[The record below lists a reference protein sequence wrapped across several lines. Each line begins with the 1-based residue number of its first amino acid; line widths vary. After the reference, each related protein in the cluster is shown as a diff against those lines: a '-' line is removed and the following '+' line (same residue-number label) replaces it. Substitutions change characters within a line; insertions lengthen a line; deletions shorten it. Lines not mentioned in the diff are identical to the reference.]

1 MNLLRYA
8 LLPVRAPMLLLLF
21 GVSTYLG
28 SRWSHTLDPQIFG
41 SGLYRNLLL
50 SVECLQALLVVVVCT
65 IPDVLM
71 HQLSTMMAYS
81 RVVSLVGSLLL
92 VIAGGLYL
100 LHLSVF
106 SSVLILACSVLLV
119 RLDLAGEG
127 CVASAQRGHCLAS
140 AYLQRPI
147 GTLPVA
153 CRGAMART

>member
-8 LLPVRAPMLLLLF
+8 LLPVRAPMVLLLF

-28 SRWSHTLDPQIFG
+28 SRWSHTLDPQVFG
-41 SGLYRNLLL
+41 NGLYRNLLL

-65 IPDVLM
+65 IPDILM

-81 RVVSLVGSLLL
+81 RVVSLVGTLLL

-119 RLDLAGEG
+119 RLDLVRAEMVPPRLITIILLGLIVMLG
-127 CVASAQRGHCLAS
+127 IFLGWWLA
-140 AYLQRPI
+140 LNR
-147 GTLPVA
+147 LL
-153 CRGAMART
+153 

>member
-41 SGLYRNLLL
+41 TGLYRNLLL
-50 SVECLQALLVVVVCT
+50 SVECLQALMVVVVCT
-65 IPDVLM
+65 IPDILM

-81 RVVSLVGSLLL
+81 RVVSLVGTLLL

-119 RLDLAGEG
+119 RLDLVRADMVPPRTITICILGLVVMTG
-127 CVASAQRGHCLAS
+127 ISLGWWLAMNR
-140 AYLQRPI
+140 YL
-147 GTLPVA
+147 
-153 CRGAMART
+153 

>member
-8 LLPVRAPMLLLLF
+8 LLPVRAPMVLLLF

-41 SGLYRNLLL
+41 HGLYRNLLL
-50 SVECLQALLVVVVCT
+50 AVECLQALLVVVVCT
-65 IPDVLM
+65 IPDILM

-81 RVVSLVGSLLL
+81 RVVSLVGTLLL

-119 RLDLAGEG
+119 RLDLVRADMVPPRLMVILILGMVVMLG
-127 CVASAQRGHCLAS
+127 IFFGWWLA
-140 AYLQRPI
+140 LNRH
-147 GTLPVA
+147 L
-153 CRGAMART
+153 

>member
-119 RLDLAGEG
+119 RLDLVRAEMVPPRWITIILLSLVVMLGIFLG
-127 CVASAQRGHCLAS
+127 WWLA
-140 AYLQRPI
+140 LNRH
-147 GTLPVA
+147 L
-153 CRGAMART
+153 

>member
-41 SGLYRNLLL
+41 TGLYRNLLL
-50 SVECLQALLVVVVCT
+50 SVECLQALMVVVVCT
-65 IPDVLM
+65 IPDILM

-81 RVVSLVGSLLL
+81 RVLSLVGTLLL

-100 LHLSVF
+100 LHLAVF

-119 RLDLAGEG
+119 RLDLVRAGMVPPRWITIFILG
-127 CVASAQRGHCLAS
+127 LVVMTGISLGWWLA
-140 AYLQRPI
+140 LNRH
-147 GTLPVA
+147 L
-153 CRGAMART
+153 

>member
-50 SVECLQALLVVVVCT
+50 SVECLQALVVVVVCT

-119 RLDLAGEG
+119 RLDLVRAEMVPPRWITIILLSLVVMLGVFLG
-127 CVASAQRGHCLAS
+127 WWLA
-140 AYLQRPI
+140 LNRH
-147 GTLPVA
+147 L
-153 CRGAMART
+153 

>member
-41 SGLYRNLLL
+41 TGLYRNLLL
-50 SVECLQALLVVVVCT
+50 SVECLQALVVVVVCT
-65 IPDVLM
+65 IPDILM

-81 RVVSLVGSLLL
+81 RVVSLVGTLLL

-119 RLDLAGEG
+119 RLDLVRAEM
-127 CVASAQRGHCLAS
+127 VPPRLIVIIILAVVVMLGIFLGWWL
-140 AYLQRPI
+140 ALNRH
-147 GTLPVA
+147 L
-153 CRGAMART
+153 

>member
-8 LLPVRAPMLLLLF
+8 LLPVRAPMVLLLF

-50 SVECLQALLVVVVCT
+50 TVECLQAMVVVVVCT
-65 IPDVLM
+65 IPDILM

-81 RVVSLVGSLLL
+81 RVVSLVGTLLL
-92 VIAGGLYL
+92 VITGGLYL

-119 RLDLAGEG
+119 RLDLVRAEMVPPRLIAIFILGLVVMMG
-127 CVASAQRGHCLAS
+127 ISLGWWLA
-140 AYLQRPI
+140 LNRH
-147 GTLPVA
+147 L
-153 CRGAMART
+153 

>member
-41 SGLYRNLLL
+41 SGLYRNLLF
-50 SVECLQALLVVVVCT
+50 SVEGLQALLVVVVCT

-119 RLDLAGEG
+119 RLDLVRAEMVPPRWITIILLSLVVMLGVFLG
-127 CVASAQRGHCLAS
+127 WWLA
-140 AYLQRPI
+140 LNRH
-147 GTLPVA
+147 L
-153 CRGAMART
+153 

>member
-119 RLDLAGEG
+119 RLDLVRAEMVPPRWITIILLSLVVMLGVFLG
-127 CVASAQRGHCLAS
+127 WWLA
-140 AYLQRPI
+140 LNRH
-147 GTLPVA
+147 L
-153 CRGAMART
+153 

>member
-1 MNLLRYA
+1 
-8 LLPVRAPMLLLLF
+8 MLLLLF

-41 SGLYRNLLL
+41 TGLYRNLLL
-50 SVECLQALLVVVVCT
+50 SVECLQALVVVVVCT
-65 IPDVLM
+65 IPDILM

-81 RVVSLVGSLLL
+81 RVVSLVGTLLL

-119 RLDLAGEG
+119 RLDLVRAEM
-127 CVASAQRGHCLAS
+127 VPPRLIVIIILAVVVMLGIFLGWWL
-140 AYLQRPI
+140 ALNRH
-147 GTLPVA
+147 L
-153 CRGAMART
+153 

>member
-50 SVECLQALLVVVVCT
+50 LVECLQALLVVVVCT

-119 RLDLAGEG
+119 RLDLVRAEMVPPRWITIILLSLVVMLGVFLG
-127 CVASAQRGHCLAS
+127 WWLALS
-140 AYLQRPI
+140 RHL
-147 GTLPVA
+147 
-153 CRGAMART
+153 

>member
-8 LLPVRAPMLLLLF
+8 LLPVRAPMVLLLF

-41 SGLYRNLLL
+41 NGLYRNLLL
-50 SVECLQALLVVVVCT
+50 AVECLQALLVVVVCT
-65 IPDVLM
+65 IPDILM

-81 RVVSLVGSLLL
+81 RVVSLVGTLLL

-119 RLDLAGEG
+119 RLDLVRADMVPPRLMVILILGMVVMLG
-127 CVASAQRGHCLAS
+127 IFFGWWLA
-140 AYLQRPI
+140 LNRH
-147 GTLPVA
+147 L
-153 CRGAMART
+153 

>member
-41 SGLYRNLLL
+41 TGLYRNLLL

-119 RLDLAGEG
+119 RLDLVRAEMVPPRWITIILLSLVVMLGVFLG
-127 CVASAQRGHCLAS
+127 WWLA
-140 AYLQRPI
+140 LNRH
-147 GTLPVA
+147 L
-153 CRGAMART
+153 

>member
-71 HQLSTMMAYS
+71 HQLSSMMAYS

-119 RLDLAGEG
+119 RLDLVRAEMVPPRWITIILLSLVVMLGVFLG
-127 CVASAQRGHCLAS
+127 WWLA
-140 AYLQRPI
+140 LNRH
-147 GTLPVA
+147 L
-153 CRGAMART
+153 

>member
-41 SGLYRNLLL
+41 TGLYRNLLL
-50 SVECLQALLVVVVCT
+50 SVECLQALMVVVVCT
-65 IPDVLM
+65 IPDILM

-119 RLDLAGEG
+119 RLDLVRAEMVPPRLITIILLSLVVMLGVFLG
-127 CVASAQRGHCLAS
+127 WWLA
-140 AYLQRPI
+140 LNRH
-147 GTLPVA
+147 L
-153 CRGAMART
+153 

>member
-8 LLPVRAPMLLLLF
+8 LLPVRAPMVLLLF

-28 SRWSHTLDPQIFG
+28 SRWSHTLDPQVFG
-41 SGLYRNLLL
+41 NGLYRNLLL
-50 SVECLQALLVVVVCT
+50 SVECLQALLVVVVCN
-65 IPDVLM
+65 IPDILM

-81 RVVSLVGSLLL
+81 RVVSLVGTLLL

-119 RLDLAGEG
+119 RLDLVRADMVPPRLMVILILGMVVMLG
-127 CVASAQRGHCLAS
+127 IFFGWWLA
-140 AYLQRPI
+140 LNRH
-147 GTLPVA
+147 L
-153 CRGAMART
+153 

>member
-41 SGLYRNLLL
+41 NGLYRNLLL
-50 SVECLQALLVVVVCT
+50 SVECLQALVVVVVCT
-65 IPDVLM
+65 IPDILL
-71 HQLSTMMAYS
+71 HQISTMMAYS
-81 RVVSLVGSLLL
+81 RVVSLVGTLLL
-92 VIAGGLYL
+92 VITGGLYL

-119 RLDLAGEG
+119 RLDFVRADMVPRRFVAVMILGIVVMLGISLGWWLALN
-127 CVASAQRGHCLAS
+127 RHL
-140 AYLQRPI
+140 
-147 GTLPVA
+147 
-153 CRGAMART
+153 

>member
-8 LLPVRAPMLLLLF
+8 LLPVRAPMMLLLLF

-28 SRWSHTLDPQIFG
+28 SRWSHTLDPQVFG
-41 SGLYRNLLL
+41 NGLYRNLLL

-65 IPDVLM
+65 IPDILM

-81 RVVSLVGSLLL
+81 RVVSLVGTLLL

-119 RLDLAGEG
+119 RLDLVRAEMVPPRLITIILLGLIVMLG
-127 CVASAQRGHCLAS
+127 IFLGWWLA
-140 AYLQRPI
+140 LNRH
-147 GTLPVA
+147 L
-153 CRGAMART
+153 

>member
-41 SGLYRNLLL
+41 NGLYRNLLL
-50 SVECLQALLVVVVCT
+50 SVECLQALVVVVVCT
-65 IPDVLM
+65 IPDILL
-71 HQLSTMMAYS
+71 HQISTMMAYS
-81 RVVSLVGSLLL
+81 RVVSLVGTLLL
-92 VIAGGLYL
+92 VITGGLYL

-119 RLDLAGEG
+119 RLDFVRADMVPRRFVAVMILGIVVMLGISLGWWLALN
-127 CVASAQRGHCLAS
+127 RNL
-140 AYLQRPI
+140 
-147 GTLPVA
+147 
-153 CRGAMART
+153 

>member
-8 LLPVRAPMLLLLF
+8 LLPVRAPMVLLLF

-28 SRWSHTLDPQIFG
+28 SRWSHTLDPQVFG
-41 SGLYRNLLL
+41 NGLYRNLLL

-65 IPDVLM
+65 IPDILM

-81 RVVSLVGSLLL
+81 RVVSLVGTLLL

-119 RLDLAGEG
+119 RLDLVRAEMVPPRLITIILLGLIVMLG
-127 CVASAQRGHCLAS
+127 IFLGWWLA
-140 AYLQRPI
+140 LNRH
-147 GTLPVA
+147 L
-153 CRGAMART
+153 

>member
-28 SRWSHTLDPQIFG
+28 SRWSHTLDPKIFG

-50 SVECLQALLVVVVCT
+50 LVECLQALLVVVVCT

-119 RLDLAGEG
+119 RLDLVRAEMVPPRWITIILLSLVVMLGVFLG
-127 CVASAQRGHCLAS
+127 WWLA
-140 AYLQRPI
+140 LNRH
-147 GTLPVA
+147 L
-153 CRGAMART
+153 